1 MDALVID
8 GRTLDC
14 GAVAAVNCVKNPIE
28 LARVVLEKTPHT
40 LMVGPGANLLAEEFD
55 VTPAGPE
62 YLVTEAGRKE
72 WETYKKYSQTV
83 GSLFSQR
90 DGQGHDTV
98 GAVALDLE
106 RNLACATSTGGITGK
121 RGGRVGDSPL
131 VGCGGY
137 ADSSVGAVS
146 TTGHGESITKVCLA
160 RTVLHHLESG
170 KDPEEAGAASLS
182 YMYRKVS
189 GSGGVIV
196 LDKEGR

>member
-1 MDALVID
+1 MDALVMD

-40 LMVGPGANLLAEEFD
+40 LMVGPGANLLAEEFN

-106 RNLACATSTGGITGK
+106 RNVACATSTGGTRWK
-121 RGGRVGDSPL
+121 REGRVGDSPL
-131 VGCGGY
+131 VGCGG
-137 ADSSVGAVS
+137 
-146 TTGHGESITKVCLA
+146 
-160 RTVLHHLESG
+160 
-170 KDPEEAGAASLS
+170 
-182 YMYRKVS
+182 
-189 GSGGVIV
+189 
-196 LDKEGR
+196 